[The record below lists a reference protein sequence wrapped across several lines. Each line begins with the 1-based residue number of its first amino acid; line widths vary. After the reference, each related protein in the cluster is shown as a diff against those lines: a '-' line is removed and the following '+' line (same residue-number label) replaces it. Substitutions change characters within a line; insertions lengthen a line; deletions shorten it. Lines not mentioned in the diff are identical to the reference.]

1 MIHERTTVMIYLFDT
16 LSVLIH
22 GQIPEPVPEPIGDPV
37 AQTTPSPIANPPLV
51 SDDKMTVDRKYIE
64 GLRKEAEQNRKS
76 LETLKAQ
83 MAKAE
88 EDKKL
93 AEMSEIDR
101 LKART
106 IELEKQYNTEKES
119 RELEMKRS
127 KLVNT
132 ASMLNVAIPEFA
144 VNQISIETLRSL
156 DLANN
161 DVFIQEIQN
170 VITQAENAG
179 MPITRKAIQQAPG
192 VVAPSPIV
200 GATNP
205 VNENYPKPI
214 LTTEQQVTSLKSN
227 YLKAVTEGNISERQ
241 RIETEIRR
249 IEDQL
254 GGIRKP
260 PG

>member
-1 MIHERTTVMIYLFDT
+1 MIYLFNLAMT
-16 LSVLIH
+16 IH
-22 GQIPEPVPEPIGDPV
+22 SQIPEQPAPEPIGDPL
-37 AQTTPSPIANPPLV
+37 AQTTPQPIANPPLV

-64 GLRKEAEQNRKS
+64 SLRKEAEQNRKS
-76 LETLKAQ
+76 LEALKAQ
-83 MAKAE
+83 MTKAE
-88 EDKKL
+88 DDKKL

-101 LKART
+101 LKAKT
-106 IELEKQYNTEKES
+106 IELEKQYNTEKEA
-119 RELEMKRS
+119 RELAMKRS

-144 VNQISIETLRSL
+144 VNQISIETLKSL
-156 DLANN
+156 DLTNS

>member
-1 MIHERTTVMIYLFDT
+1 MIYLFDT

-22 GQIPEPVPEPIGDPV
+22 GQIPDPSQPAPEPIGDPL
-37 AQTTPSPIANPPLV
+37 AQTTPQPIANPPLV
-51 SDDKMTVDRKYIE
+51 PDDKMMVERKYIE

-76 LETLKAQ
+76 LDALKAQ

-88 EDKKL
+88 DDKKL

-106 IELEKQYNTEKES
+106 VELEKQYNTEKES

-144 VNQISIETLRSL
+144 VNQISIEKLKSL
-156 DLANN
+156 DLTNN

-179 MPITRKAIQQAPG
+179 MPITRKAVQAPG

-214 LTTEQQVTSLKSN
+214 LTTEQQVTALKSN

-241 RIETEIRR
+241 RIEQEIRR

>member
-1 MIHERTTVMIYLFDT
+1 MIYLFDT

-22 GQIPEPVPEPIGDPV
+22 GQIPDPSQPAPDPVGDPAV
-37 AQTTPSPIANPPLV
+37 QTTPQPIVNPPIV
-51 SDDKMTVDRKYIE
+51 PDDKMIVERKYIE
-64 GLRKEAEQNRKS
+64 SLRKEAEQNRKS
-76 LETLKAQ
+76 LEALKAQ

-88 EDKKL
+88 DDKKL

-106 IELEKQYNTEKES
+106 VELENQFNTEKEA
-119 RELEMKRS
+119 RELAMKRA

-144 VNQISIETLRSL
+144 VNQISIETLKSL
-156 DLANN
+156 DLTNN
-161 DVFIQEIQN
+161 DIFIQEIQN

-179 MPITRKAIQQAPG
+179 MPITRKAIPQAPG

-205 VNENYPKPI
+205 VNDNYPKPI